1 MIRSL
6 LRPITDRLRYHL
18 SIPTSRAVTLLI
30 AAVMLYF
37 FGNQTQVGWMYVMS
51 ALLAGVVL
59 AGWLL
64 NRHALRGIAVER
76 QVPAE
81 SLWEGGIP
89 NVELY
94 EGDRTAVRLAFR
106 NTGRLLAAHVRT
118 VERCPLVAP
127 DDPEREMAL
136 FVPSLP
142 SGHGGVYFDY
152 EVELYKRGVHEFPP
166 LEMSSR
172 APFGFFRRFR
182 QIAEPTRV
190 LIYPEVRR
198 LNHFRLLDHRLSLQV
213 ARPRA
218 GVGTEILGVRPYRS
232 GDSPRRIHWR
242 AVART
247 GKLISKEFVDE
258 SRPGLT
264 LVVDVG
270 RHPYPKAR
278 TKHTPFE
285 WAVKV
290 AASIGDYALA
300 RGYPLYLY
308 ADDEAWP
315 APAGPITRVP
325 LLEYLA
331 RVQPTGGRALARV
344 LDEGLPLTCPCVAVI
359 LPWPDASAVE
369 ALVELRYRGLAVLVI
384 LLDPVSFP
392 DGGPSSGPLADA
404 LHAADLE
411 TSFIQFGEDWRD
423 QLDPWREAVV
433 NDYAYA
439 HKEI

>member
-1 MIRSL
+1 MLHSF
-6 LRPITDRLRYHL
+6 LRPVTDRLKYRL

-30 AAVMLYF
+30 AALLMYL

-64 NRHALRGIAVER
+64 NRRALHGIAVER
-76 QVPAE
+76 QVPAAG
-81 SLWEGGIP
+81 LRGGGIP
-89 NVELY
+89 NIELY
-94 EGDRTAVRLAFR
+94 EGDCTTIRLALR
-106 NTGRLLAAHVRT
+106 NTSRLLASHIRT
-118 VERCPLVAP
+118 AERCPLVAP
-127 DDPEREMAL
+127 DGPEREMDL
-136 FVPSLP
+136 FVPTLP
-142 SGHGGVYFDY
+142 PGRDGVYFDY
-152 EVELYKRGVHEFPP
+152 EIALYRRGVHEFPP
-166 LEMSSR
+166 LEMSSH

-182 QIAEPTRV
+182 RVAEATRV
-190 LIYPEVRR
+190 LVYPEVRR
-198 LNHFRLLDHRLSLQV
+198 MRRFPLLDHRLSLQV

-258 SRPGLT
+258 SRPGLI

-270 RHPYPKAR
+270 RHPYPRAK

-300 RGYPLYLY
+300 RGYPLYLHT
-308 ADDEAWP
+308 DDEVWP
-315 APAGPITRVP
+315 APAGPITRTS

-331 RVQPTGGRALARV
+331 RVQPTGGRSLARV
-344 LDEGLPLTCPCVAVI
+344 LEGGLPATCPCVAVI
-359 LPWPDASAVE
+359 LPWPDGSALE
-369 ALVELRYRGLAVLVI
+369 ALVELHYRGLAVLAV
-384 LLDPVSFP
+384 LLDPTSFP
-392 DGGPSSGPLADA
+392 DGGPSAGLLTDA
-404 LHAADLE
+404 LRAADVE
-411 TSFIQFGEDWRD
+411 TCFVQFGADWRD
-423 QLDPWREAVV
+423 QLDPWREPVIE
-433 NDYAYA
+433 DYAYA
-439 HKEI
+439 HKER

>member
-6 LRPITDRLRYHL
+6 LRPVTNRLKYHL

-30 AAVMLYF
+30 AAAMLYF

-81 SLWEGGIP
+81 SLQEGGVLR
-89 NVELY
+89 VELH
-94 EGDRTAVRLAFR
+94 EGDCTTIRLAFC
-106 NTGRLLAAHVRT
+106 NTGRLFAAHVCT
-118 VERCPLVAP
+118 TERCPLVAP
-127 DDPEREMAL
+127 DDLEREMAL

-142 SGHGGVYFDY
+142 SGRGGVYFDY
-152 EVELYKRGVHEFPP
+152 EVELYRRGVHEFPP

-182 QIAEPTRV
+182 RVAEPTRV
-190 LIYPEVRR
+190 LVYPEVRR
-198 LNHFRLLDHRLSLQV
+198 LCHFPLLDHRLSLQV

-218 GVGTEILGVRPYRS
+218 GVGTEIFGVRPYRS

-258 SRPGLT
+258 SRPGLV
-264 LVVDVG
+264 LVIDVG
-270 RHPYPKAR
+270 RHPYPEAR
-278 TKHTPFE
+278 IKHTPFE
-285 WAVKV
+285 WAIKV

-300 RGYPLYLY
+300 QGYPLYLH

-315 APAGPITRVP
+315 APSGSIARVP

-331 RVQPTGGRALARV
+331 RVQPTGGRSLTHV
-344 LDEGLPLTCPCVAVI
+344 LEDGLPTTCPCVAVI
-359 LPWPDASAVE
+359 LPWPDASALE
-369 ALVELRYRGLAVLVI
+369 ALVELRHRGLAVLTV
-384 LLDPVSFP
+384 LLDPLSFP
-392 DGGPSSGPLADA
+392 DGGPSAGPLADA
-404 LHAADLE
+404 LRAADIE
-411 TSFIQFGEDWRD
+411 TSFIQFGQDWCD
-423 QLDPWREAVV
+423 QLDPWRESVV

-439 HKEI
+439 HKEV